1 MINNGQSK
9 SEKPFFLIKNIFFI
23 FNELNDPL
31 FMKNFVKAFLFFLCW
46 ASAAL
51 VIQRPDFKKDVSK
64 RNTENTSI
72 KENKETPQ
80 TLKSIPKKNTAH
92 LKIKQ
97 EILPLKFKHKF
108 VTNAS
113 HTRVLFPEQFFYFKD
128 SIFNFLNNNPKKEIL
143 IVGHYLPDELLSNNT
158 NFGQKRAD
166 YIKNK
171 LIKHG
176 INPEK
181 LNTKDSIISYNYDQ
195 DGFYADGINLFYVE
209 LSKEKMTSLYS
220 KLSPKTIQN
229 SFVRNNKLI
238 LNNQL
243 RTYAF
248 ELKDFLTSNPNK
260 MVNIIGHSNKN
271 KSAEISN
278 SIGLELA
285 QQFASFLE
293 EIGIV
298 KSKLKIMSK
307 GDSEA
312 NKNSTPNKRIDII
325 IN

>member
-1 MINNGQSK
+1 
-9 SEKPFFLIKNIFFI
+9 
-23 FNELNDPL
+23 
-31 FMKNFVKAFLFFLCW
+31 MKNFVKAFLFFLCW

-51 VIQRPDFKKDVSK
+51 VIQGPDFKKDVSK
-64 RNTENTSI
+64 RNTKNTSI
-72 KENKETPQ
+72 KENKETTQ
-80 TLKSIPKKNTAH
+80 TLKSILKKNNKNTAH

-97 EILPLKFKHKF
+97 EIHPLKFKHKF

-143 IVGHYLPDELLSNNT
+143 IVGHCLPDELLSNNT

-181 LNTKDSIISYNYDQ
+181 LNTKDSIISYNYDH
-195 DGFYADGINLFYVE
+195 DGFYAEGIDLFYVE

-260 MVNIIGHSNKN
+260 VVNIIGHSNKN
-271 KSAEISN
+271 SDSEISN

-285 QQFASFLE
+285 QQFASFLK

-298 KSKLKIMSK
+298 KSKLKIISK
-307 GDSEA
+307 GDIEA
-312 NKNSTPNKRIDII
+312 FKNKTTTNKRIEII